1 MVTKAQLEAQLAD
14 ALDQAATEAG
24 RRLAAEEARD
34 KVNLALRRENDLLR
48 SRMVTAGNQSKEL
61 EDALLSLGMVASQT
75 APLMKLYVVKARDI
89 RQTLSLI

>member
-1 MVTKAQLEAQLAD
+1 MVTKAQLGAQLAD
-14 ALDQAATEAG
+14 ALDYAATQAG

-34 KVNLALRRENDLLR
+34 KVNRENDLLR
-48 SRMVTAGNQSKEL
+48 SRIVTAGNQSKEL
-61 EDALLSLGMVASQT
+61 EDALLSLGMIASQI